1 VFAITG
7 RTAAIEPLLGNKNA
21 KFDGRQF
28 NWIGTANVEYTT
40 CTLWHTAKVKTLQD
54 ALSTEAVVGGS
65 GADATEVIF
74 PKAANKLVGTKFKI
88 VLGYPG
94 STEIL
99 LAMERGEVE
108 GFCGIGWTFL
118 KLRKG
123 DWLRAGKV
131 NILYQMSLEKHPEL
145 PHVPAI
151 IDHVKTADD
160 RKVFEFLF
168 APQEMGRPFFAPP
181 GVPAERVQA
190 LRAAFAQTLKDPQ
203 FLAEAEK
210 LGVEVQHVGGER
222 IQQLVERIYASPPEI
237 IARAKAIAE

>member
-1 VFAITG
+1 M
-7 RTAAIEPLLGNKNA
+7 RIE
-21 KFDGRQF
+21 
-28 NWIGTANVEYTT
+28 T
-40 CTLWHTAKVKTLQD
+40 
-54 ALSTEAVVGGS
+54 VVGGS

-74 PKAANKLVGTKFKI
+74 PKAANKLTGTKFKV
-88 VLGYPG
+88 VLGYHG

-123 DWLRAGKV
+123 DWLKDKKI

-145 PHVPAI
+145 PDVPAI
-151 IDHVKTADD
+151 IDHARTPDD

-181 GVPAERVQA
+181 GVPAERVKA
-190 LRAAFAQTLKDPQ
+190 LRDAFARTFKDPA

-210 LGVEVQHVGGER
+210 MGVEVQHVGGEQ
-222 IQQLVERIYASPPEI
+222 IQALVERIYASPPEV
-237 IARAKAIAE
+237 IARAKAVAE